1 LEQLRNYFGNPK
13 RSFYASSSGKPQ
25 MEGTLHMPK
34 STEFVI
40 QLENRPG
47 TFGKVGKAL
56 GDKGVNIVAFESFS
70 EAGNS
75 GVRFV
80 VDNAAATKTVL
91 DNQRVT
97 YKENE
102 VAQVSLPNRPGE
114 LGRAA
119 SQLGEAN
126 INMNTPTAELSRG
139 RIRRWWS
146 SALRRLARLCQSWMR
161 LPRRLRSV
169 GFGVRRLQ
177 RS

>member
-1 LEQLRNYFGNPK
+1 
-13 RSFYASSSGKPQ
+13 

-80 VDNAAATKTVL
+80 VDNAAATKAVL

-119 SQLGEAN
+119 SQLGEGN
-126 INMNTPTAELSRG
+126 INIEYAYCGIE
-139 RIRRWWS
+139 
-146 SALRRLARLCQSWMR
+146 
-161 LPRRLRSV
+161 PRTNSPLV
-169 GFGVRRLQ
+169 VFGVKEVSKAVPILDEVAKKAA
-177 RS
+177 

>member
-1 LEQLRNYFGNPK
+1 
-13 RSFYASSSGKPQ
+13 
-25 MEGTLHMPK
+25 MEDTLHMPK

-40 QLENRPG
+40 QIENRPG
-47 TFGKVGKAL
+47 TLGRFCKAL
-56 GDKGVNIVAFESFS
+56 GDKGVNIVAFESFT

-114 LGRAA
+114 LSRAA
-119 SQLGEAN
+119 TQLGNAN
-126 INMNTPTAELSRG
+126 INIDYA
-139 RIRRWWS
+139 
-146 SALRRLARLCQSWMR
+146 
-161 LPRRLRSV
+161 
-169 GFGVRRLQ
+169 
-177 RS
+177 